1 MDAIKLIGISGKA
14 QVGKN
19 TVAGIIQYLTA
30 KEPFKVSLEK
40 YLNSSWLHTSENNN
54 WQVKSFA
61 YKLKQVVSLLTG
73 IPVGDLEKE
82 EVKQMRLS
90 DWVVWKLSWLDNY
103 GGGIDLFSDE
113 ASALRE
119 QQKRI
124 DEGCFYVGNEE
135 VVPTV
140 RSMLQVL
147 GTDLL
152 RNQLHPDVFC
162 NALFADY
169 EESYLNNTWY
179 DDKDVYSVSEHDELL
194 HPPEYPAWL
203 ISDTRFLN
211 ECQAIEQRG
220 GIVIRVE
227 RLGLE
232 STSTHRSETSL
243 DNHVF
248 AYTLFNDKDIPYL
261 VGQVKTMLKQFKI
274 PYNE

>member
-1 MDAIKLIGISGKA
+1 M
-14 QVGKN
+14 
-19 TVAGIIQYLTA
+19 
-30 KEPFKVSLEK
+30 SLEE
-40 YLNSSWLHTSENNN
+40 YLASSWLHTSENNN

-73 IPVGDLEKE
+73 ISVQDLEKE

-113 ASALRE
+113 ASALKE

-124 DEGCFYVGNEE
+124 DEGCFYVGSEQ

-140 RSMLQVL
+140 RSMLQLL

-152 RNQLHPDVFC
+152 RNQLHPDVWV
-162 NALFADY
+162 NALFANY
-169 EESYLNNTWY
+169 VPVQGVGLENHTW
-179 DDKDVYSVSEHDELL
+179 DKPKLQN
-194 HPPEYPAWL
+194 WL
-203 ISDTRFLN
+203 IPDTRFPN

-220 GIVIRVE
+220 GIVVRVE

-232 STSTHRSETSL
+232 SKSTHISETNL

-261 VGQVKTMLKQFKI
+261 VGQVKMMLKQFKI

>member
-103 GGGIDLFSDE
+103 GGGIDLFSDG

-232 STSTHRSETSL
+232 SKSTHRSDTSL

>member
-1 MDAIKLIGISGKA
+1 MGTIKLIGISGRA
-14 QVGKN
+14 QNGKN
-19 TVAGIIQYLTA
+19 LTANIIQYLTA
-30 KEPFKVSLEK
+30 KEPFKITLEE
-40 YLNSSWLHTSENNN
+40 YLTSSWLHTSENNN

-61 YKLKQVVSLLTG
+61 YKLKQIVSLLTG
-73 IPVGDLEKE
+73 IPVQDLEKE

-152 RNQLHPDVFC
+152 RNQLHPDVFV
-162 NALFADY
+162 NALFSDY
-169 EESYLNNTWY
+169 KELYMNNPWY
-179 DDKDVYSVSEHDELL
+179 NDKDIFSVSEFDELI
-194 HPPEYPAWL
+194 HKPEYPNWV
-203 ISDTRFLN
+203 IPDTRFLN

-261 VGQVKTMLKQFKI
+261 VGQVKAMLKQFKI

>member
-82 EVKQMRLS
+82 EVKQSVLPKEW
-90 DWVVWKLSWLDNY
+90 DYWLYD
-103 GGGIDLFSDE
+103 GQI
-113 ASALRE
+113 
-119 QQKRI
+119 
-124 DEGCFYVGNEE
+124 VNEE
-135 VVPTV
+135 GFLKECKQEAFEATKEQFEGFRR
-140 RSMLQVL
+140 RSTYREVLQIL
-147 GTDLL
+147 GTNLL
-152 RNQLHPDVFC
+152 RNQLHPDVFV
-162 NALFADY
+162 NALFSDY
-169 EESYLNNTWY
+169 KELYMNNPWY
-179 DDKDVYSVSEHDELL
+179 NDKDIFSVSEFDELI
-194 HPPEYPAWL
+194 HKPEYPNWV
-203 ISDTRFLN
+203 IPDTRFLN

-220 GIVIRVE
+220 GIVVRVE

-232 STSTHRSETSL
+232 SKSTHRSETSL

-261 VGQVKTMLKQFKI
+261 VGQVKAMLKQFKI